1 MRLVLFLFLL
11 VLLIAFLVC
20 ISVHTK
26 GAVRVTRTAE
36 NVHRYRNYGVRRTGR
51 EPEYW
56 HYSDGGLGLA
66 LKYTIDGK
74 TVCGVLDPAFTMSEA
89 ELRRIVEAGEETE
102 IVTDPDDPC
111 RFCLLREFCSSG
123 PSERVLETHRNAIST
138 FKLTYGVAKIAVFLA
153 MLLVGTFLVWCFLS
167 QFVR

>member
-20 ISVHTK
+20 ISAHTK
-26 GAVRVTRTAE
+26 GAVRVTKTASD
-36 NVHRYRNYGVRRTGR
+36 VHRYRNYGVRRTGR

-66 LKYTIDGK
+66 LKYTIDGE

-111 RFCLLREFCSSG
+111 RFCLLREFYSSG
-123 PSERVLETHRNAIST
+123 PAERVLKTDTDAIQNI
-138 FKLTYGVAKIAVFLA
+138 KLTFGIAKLAVGLA
-153 MLLVGTFLVWCFLS
+153 MLLVGVFLVYCFFS